1 LNGSA
6 PIVLGLGGENDGIN
20 HTKLLG
26 FLDRSPGGGTPLCR
40 HINEIIPQIQAAKDQ
55 LLQNGQKA
63 VVIIATDGESS
74 DGDIARAMIPLQS
87 LPVNVV
93 IRLCTND
100 DKVCEYW
107 NNIDNQLEVEIDI
120 LDDLQSE
127 ANDVFFKNPW
137 LIYADPIHRLR
148 EFGIPN
154 KEFDIVDEVKL
165 SSEQLKNVIHFM

>member
-1 LNGSA
+1 M
-6 PIVLGLGGENDGIN
+6 
-20 HTKLLG
+20 
-26 FLDRSPGGGTPLCR
+26 CR

-100 DKVCEYW
+100 DRVCEYW
-107 NNIDNQLEVEIDI
+107 NNIDNQLELEIDV
-120 LDDLQSE
+120 LDDLKSE
-127 ANDVFFKNPW
+127 ANEIFELNPW